1 MHVNRR
7 RRRRVLGIALV
18 AFLFVAAPAAYAVS
32 VVIDDT
38 DLTGGG
44 GTTWDP
50 ASNTYACTPP
60 STPPSGFIPVHD
72 GATATRSDAFDD
84 AFAIW
89 VGGLNGKI
97 FRDPDG
103 NGNKRGQRLSVGPT
117 NTKGFRVSQT
127 ETALQTSPTLRMIY
141 QFKNT
146 TGHTIRRAIALESNL
161 GSDGDT
167 TIDASSSGNQ
177 SWSRSD
183 RWLVTHQDPF
193 TATSDPVVSQVW
205 FGKQAAKRPVAIEHT
220 SLNSPDCFLTTFNLG
235 VKPHHVRDLMFF
247 GEMNNSIGGAVQKAH
262 KFNRRHLNDKLLKG
276 LGNRVLGRI
285 VNWDL

>member
-7 RRRRVLGIALV
+7 RRRSVLGIALV
-18 AFLFVAAPAAYAVS
+18 AFLLAAAPAAYAVS

-50 ASNTYACTPP
+50 ASDTYACTNPGAP
-60 STPPSGFIPVHD
+60 FGFIPVHQ
-72 GATATRSDAFDD
+72 GTTASRTDAFDD
-84 AFAIW
+84 AFAVW

-97 FRDPDG
+97 FGDPDG
-103 NGNKRGQRLSVGPT
+103 NGNKRGQRLSVGPRAT
-117 NTKGFRVSQT
+117 NGLKVSQT

-146 TGHTIRRAIALESNL
+146 SRHTIKRKIAVETNL
-161 GSDGDT
+161 GSDSNT

-183 RWLVTHQDPF
+183 RWLVTHEDPF

-205 FGKQAAKRPVAIEHT
+205 FGKQAAKRPVAIKH
-220 SLNSPDCFLTTFNLG
+220 SDGNSPDCFLTTFKLR
-235 VKPHHVRDLMFF
+235 VKPHRVKDLMLFS
-247 GEMNNSIGGAVQKAH
+247 EMNNAVGGAVQKAH
-262 KFNRRHLNDKLLKG
+262 KFNKRHLSRKLLKG
-276 LGNRVLGRI
+276 LGHRVKKRI

>member
-1 MHVNRR
+1 VNRR

-18 AFLFVAAPAAYAVS
+18 AFLFVAAPVAYAVS
-32 VVIDDT
+32 VVINDT

-50 ASNTYACTPP
+50 NSGTYACTNPGAP
-60 STPPSGFIPVHD
+60 FGFIPVHD
-72 GATATRSDAFDD
+72 GATASRTDAFDD
-84 AFAIW
+84 GFAVW

-97 FRDPDG
+97 FGDADG

-127 ETALQTSPTLRMIY
+127 ETALQSSPTLRMVF

-146 TGHTIRRAIALESNL
+146 TGHTIRRAVAVETNL
-161 GSDGDT
+161 GSDDAT

-183 RWLVTHQDPF
+183 RWLVTHEDPF

-205 FGKQAAKRPVAIEHT
+205 FGKHARKDVVAIKHT
-220 SLNSPDCFLTTFNLG
+220 GSTPSPDCFLSTFKIG

-247 GEMNNSIGGAVQKAH
+247 TEMNNSIGGAVQKAH
-262 KFNRRHLNDKLLKG
+262 KFNKRHLNDKLLKG
-276 LGNRVLGRI
+276 LGNRVLRRI

>member
-7 RRRRVLGIALV
+7 RRRSVLGIALV
-18 AFLFVAAPAAYAVS
+18 AFLLVAAPAAYAVS
-32 VVIDDT
+32 VVINDT

-50 ASNTYACTPP
+50 DSSDYACTSPGMVP
-60 STPPSGFIPVHD
+60 EFVPVD
-72 GATATRSDAFDD
+72 QGTTASRTDAFDGG
-84 AFAIW
+84 FAVW

-97 FRDPDG
+97 FGDADG

-127 ETALQTSPTLRMIY
+127 ETALQTSPTLRMIF

-146 TGHTIRRAIALESNL
+146 SRHTIKRKIAVETNL
-161 GSDGDT
+161 GSDTDT

-183 RWLVTHQDPF
+183 RWLVTHEDPF

-205 FGKQAAKRPVAIEHT
+205 FGKHAAKRPVAIEH
-220 SLNSPDCFLTTFNLG
+220 SNGGRADCFLTTFKIG
-235 VKPHHVRDLMFF
+235 VKPHKVRDLMFF
-247 GEMNNSIGGAVQKAH
+247 AEMNNSIGAGVQKAH
-262 KFNRRHLNDKLLKG
+262 KFNKRHLSHKLLKG
-276 LGNRVLGRI
+276 LGHRVQRRI